1 MTDEI
6 YKRLRPKKVEGVIG
20 QDATTA
26 AVEAKLSKGKWP
38 HAAVFHGPSGTG
50 KTTMARIVARRLGIK
65 GKIPEP
71 NLDYTEV
78 NIAQTRGIDKV
89 RRIVEG
95 AGAAPLGGSP
105 VRVWVLDE
113 MHQMT
118 KDGQNCVLKILEDPP
133 EHAYFILCTTDP
145 NKLVK
150 AIRTRSTPFRF
161 NSVKPA
167 ELKALVQAVC
177 EKEEI
182 GATEQVV
189 DEIVA
194 VADGSPREALVLLDL
209 AAAERGQPRAMWKGI
224 PALADPKDLFGALRA
239 IFRRFALTFRLH
251 ASVDFFRDLLR
262 KIDATNT
269 GVDNGDA
276 EFARLLIGLLANF
289 HHQRGA
295 FVAHDLLLIGFTKH
309 TTHR

>member
-167 ELKALVQAVC
+167 EITHVHGLVVRSNRKSLFRAANHSHASAAAR
-177 EKEEI
+177 KM
-182 GATEQVV
+182 
-189 DEIVA
+189 A
-194 VADGSPREALVLLDL
+194 VAPMTL
-209 AAAERGQPRAMWKGI
+209 GI
-224 PALADPKDLFGALRA
+224 PNDWK
-239 IFRRFALTFRLH
+239 
-251 ASVDFFRDLLR
+251 
-262 KIDATNT
+262 
-269 GVDNGDA
+269 
-276 EFARLLIGLLANF
+276 
-289 HHQRGA
+289 
-295 FVAHDLLLIGFTKH
+295 
-309 TTHR
+309 